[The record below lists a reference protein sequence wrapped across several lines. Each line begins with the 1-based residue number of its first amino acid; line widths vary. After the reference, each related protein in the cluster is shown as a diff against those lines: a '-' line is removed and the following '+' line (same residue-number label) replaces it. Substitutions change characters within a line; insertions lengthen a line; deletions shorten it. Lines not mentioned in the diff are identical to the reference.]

1 MAWQVDQLKY
11 AFGLGGLF
19 SFYGIVGMLVWLVG
33 DQYGYGWTERII
45 IILLVLI
52 TFADCSRDRFYCL
65 APPKEKGKASRSASQ
80 AQEKTPE
87 TEAAK
92 TAATPTGNNDDLA
105 KGAEET
111 VQFLKSSNLGEGGKD
126 AVYSLPWYL
135 VMGTPK
141 SGKSSLV
148 LGSNLDFQTLPSQR
162 QTELK
167 FLRPTRNV
175 DWRVTSEAVFL
186 DTAGR
191 FQTEGVDGDE
201 WNSLLE
207 TIKKYRPNRPLDGV
221 LMTVSA
227 ERILHSDEREIEE
240 QAKILRTTIGRSQPA
255 SENPFSRLSGF
266 FTRRRD
272 RRFPRFIFQFQTGR
286 QNFSLG
292 RDDSAGKIGQRPIAV
307 RRRIRTSAKFDNETP
322 SDAFERAISACQT
335 TENF

>member
-1 MAWQVDQLKY
+1 MASWQVDQLKY
-11 AFGLGGLF
+11 AFGIGGLF
-19 SFYGIVGMLVWLVG
+19 SFYGIVGLLVWLVG

-52 TFADCSRDRFYCL
+52 TLPIALVIGFLVSRRRKKKEAQTETKAEVKSPESEPQKVA
-65 APPKEKGKASRSASQ
+65 APA
-80 AQEKTPE
+80 
-87 TEAAK
+87 
-92 TAATPTGNNDDLA
+92 GNNDDLT
-105 KGAEET
+105 KSAEEV

-148 LGSNLDFQTLPSQR
+148 LGSNLDFQNLPSQR

-201 WNSLLE
+201 WNALLE
-207 TIKKYRPNRPLDGV
+207 TIKKNRPNRPLDGV

-227 ERILHSDEREIEE
+227 ERVLHSDEREIEE
-240 QAKILRTTIGRSQPA
+240 QAKILRTRLRRSQPA
-255 SENPFSRLSGF
+255 FENAISRLSCF
-266 FTRRRD
+266 HARRRD
-272 RRFPRFIFQFQTGR
+272 RRFPRFVFQFKTGR
-286 QNFSLG
+286 
-292 RDDSAGKIGQRPIAV
+292 
-307 RRRIRTSAKFDNETP
+307 
-322 SDAFERAISACQT
+322 
-335 TENF
+335 